1 LLGCFSWTASVVGA
15 IDKVTHYIVSI
26 AHTPFAM
33 IMLVNLLL
41 LGLGMIIDAISISY
55 LVLPII
61 MPMLKTYNI
70 DPIWYGVIFVLA
82 LAISQ
87 ATPPVG
93 VNLFTAVGIIK
104 SDIESIAKEAI
115 LFVVAGIIALI
126 VVSFIPG
133 LSLYLPIHGGL
144 YSS

>member
-1 LLGCFSWTASVVGA
+1 
-15 IDKVTHYIVSI
+15 
-26 AHTPFAM
+26 
-33 IMLVNLLL
+33 
-41 LGLGMIIDAISISY
+41 
-55 LVLPII
+55 